1 MVAEEI
7 NESNE
12 YVQLIFHGKS
22 LDKKVSETQLL
33 IETLHRVSVGGG
45 GVSHTYKPQKLRA
58 WWRHT
63 VNVFCSILAGSSW

>member
-22 LDKKVSETQLL
+22 LDKKVNETQLL
-33 IETLHRVSVGGG
+33 IETLHRVSVEEGGG
-45 GVSHTYKPQKLRA
+45 ITHLQTPKAPGLVETHS
-58 WWRHT
+58 
-63 VNVFCSILAGSSW
+63 